1 MMTEFERNQE
11 ELRKL
16 LDLNQQ
22 YWLLGAGVSFE
33 SNIPLMYQLTY
44 RVEQLL
50 EGENRQLFQAVVG
63 QLPDGSHVEHILTH
77 LGDLI
82 AISRRVRSGTARLG
96 ERECSEAD
104 LVNTYQRI
112 IEAIGTTVRYG
123 YRHGAPGEDDLIG
136 RSGHSIIKIEP
147 HLEFL
152 SALFDNRSNL
162 ETRSNISFFTTN
174 YDTLLEDAL
183 ALKRRIPVDGFN
195 GSAIGFWDPKEF
207 GLRLGRSQTNLC
219 AVYKL
224 HGSVDWVND
233 DTYGL
238 VRCRYDVNYLSSKQ
252 NLLIY
257 PQATKYIETQKDP
270 FAFLFAQFR
279 ACLATPNAHLLA
291 VAGYSFG
298 DDHINNEIELALE
311 LNGSKTILV
320 AFSKEVN
327 GADGETCL
335 PPVLERWRNTPRMST
350 RVYVAS
356 DKALY
361 WGGNRFQPDSDEQ
374 LDWWSFSGL
383 TKFLNSG
390 RAQ

>member
-1 MMTEFERNQE
+1 MTEFERNQE

-22 YWLLGAGVSFE
+22 YWLLGAGVSYE

-44 RVEQLL
+44 RVDQLL
-50 EGENRQLFQAVVG
+50 EGRDSELFSLVVE
-63 QLPDGSHVEHILTH
+63 QLPEGSHVEHVLTH

-82 AISRRVRSGTARLG
+82 AISRRVRTGTARLG
-96 ERECSEAD
+96 NEECTEAD
-104 LVNTYQRI
+104 LINAYQAI
-112 IEAIGTTVRYG
+112 IEAIGVTVRYG
-123 YRHGAPGEDDLIG
+123 YRRGQNGEADLVG
-136 RSGHSIIKIEP
+136 QSGSSIVKIE
-147 HLEFL
+147 HHVAFL

-183 ALKRRIPVDGFN
+183 ALKRRVPIDGFN
-195 GSAIGFWDPKEF
+195 GSAIGFWDPSEF
-207 GLRLGRSQTNLC
+207 DERIGRSQTNLC
-219 AVYKL
+219 PVYKL

-233 DTYGL
+233 ATYGL
-238 VRCRYDVNYLSSKQ
+238 VRCRYDVDYLSSKK

-270 FAFLFAQFR
+270 FAYLFSQFR
-279 ACLATPNAHLLA
+279 ASLASPSAHLLA

-298 DDHINNEIELALE
+298 DDHINNEIDLALQSY
-311 LNGSKTILV
+311 GSKTNLV

-327 GADGETCL
+327 GADGVTCL
-335 PPVLERWRNTPRMST
+335 PPTLERWRNDPRMNT

-361 WGGNRFQPDSDEQ
+361 WGSKRFQPSDGGQ
-374 LDWWSFSGL
+374 LGWWSFSGL
-383 TKFLNSG
+383 TKFLDSG
-390 RAQ
+390 EAQ